1 MKNFVKSDGDM
12 PTGLSP
18 LVTFVSLA
26 ASLGSGS
33 TSSVSVLVV
42 VVSVDGTVDA
52 DGKLDWLF
60 MISALESCEARERTR
75 TKGFLSIILR
85 PEMSKA

>member
-1 MKNFVKSDGDM
+1 M
-12 PTGLSP
+12 PTWLSP

-60 MISALESCEARERTR
+60 MVSALEPGEAGERTR
-75 TKGFLSIILR
+75 AKRFFSIILR
-85 PEMSKA
+85 P

>member
-1 MKNFVKSDGDM
+1 MKSDGDM
-12 PTGLSP
+12 PTWLSP

-60 MISALESCEARERTR
+60 MINALEPREAGERTR
-75 TKGFLSIILR
+75 AKGFFSIILR
-85 PEMSKA
+85 PESSKA